1 MLLDAE
7 DDLPTLNN
15 LNILQEQA
23 IIYARQLSTLY
34 RQRKVQRQQLE
45 EGMAQLTQL
54 QEQTAMYAQDI
65 SQLIRLEREQA
76 RQLQDA
82 MGSLTTTYDA
92 TVTALITALDVR
104 DLGTGGHSQR
114 VVSYTLAIADEIGW
128 APDSREELGRGALL
142 HDIGKIGVRD
152 SILRKRGPLSPRQ
165 REEMRKHCQLG
176 YNILKDIPFLRGA
189 VEIVYA
195 HHERYDGTG
204 YPRGLSGADIPRG
217 ARIFAIAD
225 SLDAMTSAR
234 PYRKVIGFDEA
245 AEEIKTG
252 AGTQFDPEAVYAFL
266 QAMDEGRIGGIRVGG
281 NYA

>member
-7 DDLPTLNN
+7 DGLPTLNN

-23 IIYARQLSTLY
+23 LIYARQLSILY

-54 QEQTAMYAQDI
+54 QEQTAAYAQDI

-92 TVTALITALDVR
+92 TVTALVTALDVR

-128 APDSREELGRGALL
+128 PPDHREELGRGALL

-165 REEMRKHCQLG
+165 REEMRKHCLWG

-189 VEIVYA
+189 TDIVYA

-204 YPRGLSGADIPRG
+204 YPRGLSGAAIPLG

-234 PYRKVIGFDEA
+234 PYRQVIGFDEA
-245 AEEIKTG
+245 TEEIEAG